1 MDGTI
6 HTASVNGLSS
16 TVVPITNH
24 KKNSNETITYDDR
37 IDTGNETDNADS
49 QSTNRKI
56 FGSHGQELL
65 PSGLHVLKQTA
76 SVVELVM
83 LLCSQEWQ
91 NSLQKHAGLAFIEL
105 VTEGR
110 LLSHASKDHVVKVAN
125 EADFILNRM
134 RADDIRKASEFEQ
147 LSAQTTVEH
156 KSEEQLCEHFITT
169 APQRHQ
175 VIASYDLRQWRR
187 LIRNPNGS
195 IRSEA
200 LQKSSFHGI
209 NDDIITSVI
218 QEENLLKQLKQQ
230 KIQNFNQT
238 IPDDDEILQVDEK
251 DLDQDFSGPIRF
263 STECSLICG
272 TTVTHDTLAMTHNAM
287 LFDANEC
294 DESFTKID
302 SKQVLFAFNDRS
314 IVKKVVSFLPRVGVG
329 SRYGLP
335 QQRRT
340 SLASPKQLFR
350 SANMIQRWQ
359 RREISNFEYLI
370 YLNTIAG
377 IIE

>member
-1 MDGTI
+1 
-6 HTASVNGLSS
+6 
-16 TVVPITNH
+16 
-24 KKNSNETITYDDR
+24 
-37 IDTGNETDNADS
+37 
-49 QSTNRKI
+49 
-56 FGSHGQELL
+56 
-65 PSGLHVLKQTA
+65 
-76 SVVELVM
+76 
-83 LLCSQEWQ
+83 
-91 NSLQKHAGLAFIEL
+91 
-105 VTEGR
+105 
-110 LLSHASKDHVVKVAN
+110 
-125 EADFILNRM
+125 
-134 RADDIRKASEFEQ
+134 
-147 LSAQTTVEH
+147 
-156 KSEEQLCEHFITT
+156 
-169 APQRHQ
+169 
-175 VIASYDLRQWRR
+175 QWRR

-302 SKQVLFAFNDRS
+302 SKVNQ
-314 IVKKVVSFLPRVGVG
+314 
-329 SRYGLP
+329 
-335 QQRRT
+335 
-340 SLASPKQLFR
+340 
-350 SANMIQRWQ
+350 
-359 RREISNFEYLI
+359 
-370 YLNTIAG
+370 
-377 IIE
+377 